1 MARRRE
7 SLFDTLLVLPWWVA
21 LALGGIGYV
30 AIAFIPQVIRVDG
43 ILSQAARSL
52 HTVAAIW
59 LLLCLAAGAGSAV
72 RCFFIARKFDRQ
84 RGLEDIRTLSWR
96 QFESLVGE
104 GFRRRGYRVLENA
117 RDGADGGIDLVL
129 RNGADSFLVQC
140 KQWKTSKV
148 GVRPIRELLGVITA
162 RGAAGGF
169 FVTSGTYTE
178 AARHFAKQ
186 TSIELI
192 DGPALEEI
200 VLDARRPEPFLDPT
214 QGRRQT
220 AVHSVDETE
229 APLCPRCRGAMVLR
243 TALRGPKAG
252 RDFWGCLQFPLCRGT
267 SDQ

>member
-7 SLFDTLLVLPWWVA
+7 SLFDTLLVLPWW
-21 LALGGIGYV
+21 LALVLGGAGYA
-30 AIAFIPQVIRVDG
+30 AIAFIPQLILVDG
-43 ILSQAARSL
+43 ILSQAAQSF

-59 LLLCLAAGAGSAV
+59 LLICLAAGAGSAI
-72 RCFFIARKFDRQ
+72 RSFFIARKFDRQ
-84 RGLEDIRTLSWR
+84 RGLEDIRSLSWR

-129 RNGADSFLVQC
+129 RKDADTFLVQC

-148 GVRPIRELLGVITA
+148 GVRPIRELLGVIAA
-162 RGAAGGF
+162 RDAAGGF

-178 AARHFAKQ
+178 EARSFAAQ

-192 DGPALEEI
+192 DGPALEQI

-214 QGRRQT
+214 EGRRRT
-220 AVHSVDETE
+220 AMHSINE
-229 APLCPRCRGAMVLR
+229 ADAPSCPQCRGAMVRR
-243 TALRGPKAG
+243 TALRGPHAG
-252 RDFWGCLQFPLCRGT
+252 RDFWGCLQFPICRGT
-267 SDQ
+267 IN